1 MYLLSPPGP
10 YPRRLA
16 LSFAELVSREVEFV
30 SLSRDSTEVDM
41 KQRREIINGS
51 VTYKDQVKDINHCT
65 LCVYMCVLL
74 YYST

>member
-41 KQRREIINGS
+41 KQRREIILHI
-51 VTYKDQVKDINHCT
+51 V
-65 LCVYMCVLL
+65 CVHVCVLL